1 MEKKGFNKT
10 GKSPV
15 MTVLGQDRGVNT
27 PVSAQEQTTEDKKE
41 IVSAPKNK

>member
-15 MTVLGQDRGVNT
+15 MTVLENDKGFKT
-27 PVSAQEQTTEDKKE
+27 PSSSQAQKTEDKKTPV
-41 IVSAPKNK
+41 ITTKSK

>member
-15 MTVLGQDRGVNT
+15 MTVLGQDKGANA
-27 PVSAQEQTTEDKKE
+27 PVSAQEQVTEAKKE
-41 IVSAPKNK
+41 TVSAPKSK